1 MNMYRRSGSS
11 SIDKLFP
18 EIEKCLEAYYG
29 LLDDCQDYPDWHKK
43 IQKEL
48 GGTVSY
54 LALAIDENSRDT
66 AVNMS
71 EAFARFDSEKQL
83 YFK

>member
-1 MNMYRRSGSS
+1 MVETRVCGNNPSIPMNMYRRSGSS

-54 LALAIDENSRDT
+54 LALTIDENSRDT
-66 AVNMS
+66 AVN
-71 EAFARFDSEKQL
+71 
-83 YFK
+83 